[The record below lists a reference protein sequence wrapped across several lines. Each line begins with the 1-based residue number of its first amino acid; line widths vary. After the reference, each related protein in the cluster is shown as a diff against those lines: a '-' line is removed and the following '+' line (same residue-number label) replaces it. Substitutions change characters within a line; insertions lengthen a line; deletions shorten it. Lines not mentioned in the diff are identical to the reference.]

1 MLKSGLKRKSVL
13 MILAAVLSAAMV
25 FPSMASTSSITS
37 ISLGLSYHISEGDT
51 NTNVRVTSGS
61 SKYEVSEVEVT
72 NEPDDDGWDEGDKP
86 KIKVTVETDE
96 DDYKFSGVSKSD
108 VTINGDEGTVTSVTK
123 KSSSKLYVYITL
135 DEVDESSSTS
145 GNWPQGM
152 PNNQLMQQPNQ
163 QINQQ
168 PGGQSAQTNTNNG
181 KKGWVKDAK
190 GWKYHNDDQ
199 SEMKNQWKSIN
210 NKWYYFDGD
219 GYMKTG
225 WFQQGGKWYY
235 CNEDGEMLANTR
247 TPDGYYVGADG
258 AWVQ

>member
-1 MLKSGLKRKSVL
+1 MLKRGLKRKTML
-13 MILAAVLSAAMV
+13 MMLAAALSAVMV
-25 FPSMASTSSITS
+25 FPSMAATSITS

-51 NTNVRVTSGS
+51 STNVRVTSGS
-61 SKYEVSEVEVT
+61 NKYEVTEVEVT
-72 NEPDDDGWDEGDKP
+72 NEPDDDDGWEEGDKP

-108 VTINGDEGTVTSVTK
+108 VTVNGDEGTVTSVTK

-135 DEVDESSSTS
+135 DEVEESSSAS
-145 GNWPQGM
+145 NSRPQGM
-152 PNNQLMQQPNQ
+152 PNNQPMQQ
-163 QINQQ
+163 ISQQ
-168 PGGQSAQTNTNNG
+168 PGSQSVQTNTNSG
-181 KKGWVKDAK
+181 KNGWVKDAK
-190 GWKYHNDDQ
+190 GWKYRNDDQ
-199 SEMKNQWKSIN
+199 TEMKNQWKSIG